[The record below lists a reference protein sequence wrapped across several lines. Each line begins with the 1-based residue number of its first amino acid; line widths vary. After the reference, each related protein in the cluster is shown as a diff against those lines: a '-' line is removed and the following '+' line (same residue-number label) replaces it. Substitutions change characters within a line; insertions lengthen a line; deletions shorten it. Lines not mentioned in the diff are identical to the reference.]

1 MPVSQDEC
9 VTFHR
14 PVLGLNEAAAA
25 TGAARRT
32 ISRMLG
38 DGRIIGA
45 EKIDGRWRIPVESLL
60 AAGLKLHEPTQE
72 VVATTAVVEGQAVR
86 LATLEAEAVKDRE
99 IIEALRANVEDLR
112 RSLRML
118 EPGAL
123 VANPP
128 PHLEIPAPVMPPKRS
143 HWWTRH

>member
-1 MPVSQDEC
+1 MNHP
-9 VTFHR
+9 R
-14 PVLGLNEAAAA
+14 PVLALNEAALA
-25 TGAARRT
+25 TGVHRRT

-45 EKIDGRWRIPVESLL
+45 EKIDGRWGIPVESLL

-72 VVATTAVVEGQAVR
+72 EVATPTVDATVVR
-86 LATLEAEAVKDRE
+86 LATLEAEAVKDRSM
-99 IIEALRANVEDLR
+99 IEALRANVEDLR

-118 EPGAL
+118 EPSML
-123 VANPP
+123 ENVDTPP
-128 PHLEIPAPVMPPKRS
+128 PNHEITDSVPSPKRS

>member
-1 MPVSQDEC
+1 MNHP
-9 VTFHR
+9 R
-14 PVLGLNEAAAA
+14 PVLALNEAALA
-25 TGAARRT
+25 TGVHRRT

-45 EKIDGRWRIPVESLL
+45 EKIDGRWGIPVESLL

-72 VVATTAVVEGQAVR
+72 VVATTPTVDAAVVR
-86 LATLEAEAVKDRE
+86 LATLEAEAVKDRSM
-99 IIEALRANVEDLR
+99 IEALRANVEDLR

-118 EPGAL
+118 EPG
-123 VANPP
+123 VKMDTPP

-143 HWWTRH
+143 HWWHRH

>member
-1 MPVSQDEC
+1 MNHP
-9 VTFHR
+9 R
-14 PVLGLNEAAAA
+14 PVLALNEAALA
-25 TGAARRT
+25 TRVHRRT

-72 VVATTAVVEGQAVR
+72 EVATTPTVDATVVR
-86 LATLEAEAVKDRE
+86 LATLEAEAVKDRSM
-99 IIEALRANVEDLR
+99 IEALRANVEDLR

-118 EPGAL
+118 EPFDLG
-123 VANPP
+123 VKMDTPP
-128 PHLEIPAPVMPPKRS
+128 PNHEIPDSVPSPKRS

>member
-1 MPVSQDEC
+1 MNHP
-9 VTFHR
+9 R
-14 PVLGLNEAAAA
+14 PVLALNEAALA
-25 TGAARRT
+25 TGVHRRT

-45 EKIDGRWRIPVESLL
+45 EKIDGRWGIPVESLL
-60 AAGLKLHEPTQE
+60 AAGLKLHEPTQ
-72 VVATTAVVEGQAVR
+72 VVAATTTVDAQVVR
-86 LATLEAEAVKDRE
+86 LATLEAEAVKDRSM
-99 IIEALRANVEDLR
+99 IEALRANVEDLR

-123 VANPP
+123 VATPP
-128 PHLEIPAPVMPPKRS
+128 HHLEIPDSVPSPKRS